1 MRDTTSLLIRRNRLI
16 KETPIFPFDI
26 GQKAAAETELREIE
40 DLLLL
45 RGVIHR
51 DDTYLAIDL

>member
-1 MRDTTSLLIRRNRLI
+1 MRDTTSLLIPRNRLI

-26 GQKAAAETELREIE
+26 EQIAAAETELREIE

>member
-26 GQKAAAETELREIE
+26 EQIATTESEIREIE